1 MKKIL
6 LIAVFGLVGIAGVRA
21 QNEIDLLNLALTR
34 HSPSARM
41 AAMGGA
47 FTALGADAGGLTL
60 NPGGLGSFRR
70 SSVSITPGLN
80 FMGSSGT
87 YLGADDN
94 DKATGGFIGQLGYIY
109 SQDLSKR
116 YGGGSSDWKYV
127 NYGFTINRT
136 NNFLNNQRYKGVNA
150 DHSLVDLFVQ
160 EANADPEVF
169 RPDDYPFTAAL
180 ANTAGLIYPSVPGN
194 DSSLFLGIVP
204 NAGVEQSGRL
214 RTRGATNEY
223 AFSVGAN
230 YNNML
235 FLGGSVGLVS
245 TSYTLIN
252 NYTERDHMDTIF
264 DFKDFTYQQSQY
276 VNADGAVIKLGA
288 VLQPVEWL
296 RLGLSY
302 ESPTWYTVSDDYL
315 TKIDANYD
323 SVPVFATAASPIYTP
338 FTYSYSKPG
347 RISAGM
353 AFLFGATA
361 SLSIDY
367 DYIDYSRMR
376 VEALNDVF
384 AAQWASNLNNTVR
397 STFRSTSNV
406 RIGGEY
412 IYGPMAFRAGFAY
425 WGSPYQEGVNTGG
438 ADYSR
443 LDYTAGA
450 GVKLG
455 KVGID
460 LSVVHNRTKGYWL
473 PYYLEGRNTY
483 DVQFRNNQTMVQ
495 ATMSFRLD

>member
-1 MKKIL
+1 MKRIFI
-6 LIAVFGLVGIAGVRA
+6 IAAIVLSGTGLVQA

-34 HSPSARM
+34 QSPSARM

-47 FTALGADAGGLTL
+47 FNALGADAGAITL
-60 NPGGLGSFRR
+60 NPAGLGSFRR
-70 SSVSITPGLN
+70 SSVSFTPGLN
-80 FMGSSGT
+80 FTGSKGT
-87 YLGADDN
+87 YLGADDK
-94 DKATGGFIGQLGYIY
+94 DKAVGGYIGQLGYVY

-116 YGGGSSDWKYV
+116 NSVGGSAWKYV

-136 NNFLNNQRYKGVNA
+136 NSFLNNQRYKGVNS
-150 DHSLVDLFVQ
+150 DHSMVDLFVQ
-160 EANADPEVF
+160 EANTDPDVF
-169 RPDDYPFTAAL
+169 RPENYPYTASL
-180 ANTAGLIYPSVPGN
+180 AYTTGLIFPSVPGN
-194 DSSLFLGIVP
+194 DSSVFMGIVP
-204 NAGVEQSGRL
+204 NAGIEQSGRL

-223 AFSVGAN
+223 SFSVAGN

-245 TSYTLIN
+245 TSYTNIS

-264 DFKDFTYQQSQY
+264 DFKDFTYQQSQF
-276 VNADGAVIKLGA
+276 VNADGVVIKLGA
-288 VLQPVEWL
+288 ILQPVEWL

-302 ESPTWYTVSDDYL
+302 ESPTWYTVSDDYE

-323 SVPVFATAASPIYTP
+323 SVPVFASAASPVYTP
-338 FTYSYSKPG
+338 FIYTYNKPG
-347 RISAGM
+347 RITAGM
-353 AFLFGATA
+353 AFLFGAVA

-367 DYIDYSRMR
+367 DYIDYSKMN
-376 VEALNDVF
+376 VEALNNADAVIW
-384 AAQWASNLNNTVR
+384 AANLNNTVR
-397 STFRSTSNV
+397 STFKATSNV

-412 IYGPMAFRAGFAY
+412 IYGPLAFRAGFAY

-455 KVGID
+455 KVGLD
-460 LSVVHNRTKGYWL
+460 LSVIHNRTKGYWL
-473 PYYLEGRNTY
+473 PYYLDGRNTY